1 MADDQT
7 PPVDIKTK
15 RPLSEAQ
22 LAARRKGTEAAKRRN
37 NKPASGIPASGIM
50 AGGHPPSG
58 PGWGGEANG
67 VAPAFSEDYQPAR
80 PTDKS
85 TRGLSDE
92 TVSAQMRDV
101 LYTVAQ
107 TSEFEMARIAA
118 ASKLLD
124 RIEGTPIARSIS
136 YRADEVAKLTD
147 DELRSE
153 LARLGRTGTDPQ
165 A

>member
-1 MADDQT
+1 MDDRK

-22 LAARRKGTEAAKRRN
+22 LAARRKGNEAAKRKN
-37 NKPASGIPASGIM
+37 NKPASGIVASGLP
-50 AGGHPPSG
+50 AAG

-67 VAPAFSEDYQPAR
+67 VAPAFTEEYQPAKL
-80 PTDKS
+80 TDKT

-92 TVSAQMRDV
+92 IVSAQMRDV

-136 YRADEVAKLTD
+136 YRADEVSKLTD
-147 DELRSE
+147 DEILAE
-153 LARLGRTGTDPQ
+153 LALLGRTGTDPQ